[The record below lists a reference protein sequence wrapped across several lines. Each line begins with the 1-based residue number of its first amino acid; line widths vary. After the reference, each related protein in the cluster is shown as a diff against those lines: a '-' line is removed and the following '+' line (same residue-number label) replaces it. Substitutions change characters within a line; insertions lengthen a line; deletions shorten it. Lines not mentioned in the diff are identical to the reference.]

1 MKKELITLTA
11 IAATGL
17 ATTVSANEVAE
28 PNVDN
33 AGGVRT
39 AQTEPAFNITDA
51 KNEPALVEKEAP
63 KQVEVK
69 TPTKEKVTELGAT
82 VKQTQEDADKAK
94 EVLDRAN
101 ETSDRAE
108 KKVADLKQA
117 QDDAQALADK
127 ATPEVIENAEKKVET
142 AKEKVPTAE
151 QGVSSAQTTQDDA
164 DRNVAIQGK
173 TVGTKQAEVTQAQNG
188 VADAKEKQVE
198 TKTRQ
203 ITSGIVISD
212 VKAKIEKSLND
223 SSKLN
228 QEELDRL
235 TYYLYQY
242 TQSGYQFLGAN
253 GNNSNIGMQA
263 FVDLKKLYEQSGLKA
278 PYDYNVET
286 DEITFNRDVQKP
298 KDYNQKIDEV
308 KDAPKEKAE
317 KVVDSKDG
325 SVKLE
330 SEGIIE

>member
-1 MKKELITLTA
+1 MKIENRNQRLKKIGVVILSVGVIS
-11 IAATGL
+11 AAGFGGYRYL
-17 ATTVSANEVAE
+17 VE
-28 PNVDN
+28 PN
-33 AGGVRT
+33 
-39 AQTEPAFNITDA
+39 Q
-51 KNEPALVEKEAP
+51 
-63 KQVEVK
+63 QVE
-69 TPTKEKVTELGAT
+69 
-82 VKQTQEDADKAK
+82 
-94 EVLDRAN
+94 
-101 ETSDRAE
+101 
-108 KKVADLKQA
+108 A
-117 QDDAQALADK
+117 Q
-127 ATPEVIENAEKKVET
+127 
-142 AKEKVPTAE
+142 
-151 QGVSSAQTTQDDA
+151 
-164 DRNVAIQGK
+164 R
-173 TVGTKQAEVTQAQNG
+173 

-212 VKAKIEKSLND
+212 VKAKIEKSLSD
-223 SSKLN
+223 GSKLN

-242 TQSGYQFLGAN
+242 TQSGYQFLGTD
-253 GNNSNIGMQA
+253 GDNSNIGMQA

-308 KDAPKEKAE
+308 KDTAKEKA
-317 KVVDSKDG
+317 KKIADSKDG

>member
-1 MKKELITLTA
+1 MKIENRNQRLKKIGVA
-11 IAATGL
+11 ILSVGVISAAGFGGYKYL
-17 ATTVSANEVAE
+17 VE
-28 PNVDN
+28 PN
-33 AGGVRT
+33 
-39 AQTEPAFNITDA
+39 Q
-51 KNEPALVEKEAP
+51 
-63 KQVEVK
+63 QVE
-69 TPTKEKVTELGAT
+69 
-82 VKQTQEDADKAK
+82 
-94 EVLDRAN
+94 
-101 ETSDRAE
+101 
-108 KKVADLKQA
+108 A
-117 QDDAQALADK
+117 Q
-127 ATPEVIENAEKKVET
+127 
-142 AKEKVPTAE
+142 
-151 QGVSSAQTTQDDA
+151 
-164 DRNVAIQGK
+164 R
-173 TVGTKQAEVTQAQNG
+173 

-212 VKAKIEKSLND
+212 VKSKIEKSLGD
-223 SSKLN
+223 GSKLN

-242 TQSGYQFLGAN
+242 TQSGYQFLGTN
-253 GNNSNIGMQA
+253 GDNSNIGMQA

-308 KDAPKEKAE
+308 KDTAKEKAE
-317 KVVDSKDG
+317 KVADSKDG

>member
-1 MKKELITLTA
+1 MKIENRNQRLKKIGVTILSVGVIS
-11 IAATGL
+11 AASFGGYRYL
-17 ATTVSANEVAE
+17 VE
-28 PNVDN
+28 PN
-33 AGGVRT
+33 
-39 AQTEPAFNITDA
+39 Q
-51 KNEPALVEKEAP
+51 
-63 KQVEVK
+63 QVE
-69 TPTKEKVTELGAT
+69 
-82 VKQTQEDADKAK
+82 
-94 EVLDRAN
+94 
-101 ETSDRAE
+101 
-108 KKVADLKQA
+108 A
-117 QDDAQALADK
+117 Q
-127 ATPEVIENAEKKVET
+127 
-142 AKEKVPTAE
+142 
-151 QGVSSAQTTQDDA
+151 
-164 DRNVAIQGK
+164 R
-173 TVGTKQAEVTQAQNG
+173 

-212 VKAKIEKSLND
+212 VKAKIEKSLSD
-223 SSKLN
+223 GSKLN

-242 TQSGYQFLGAN
+242 TQSGYQFLGTD
-253 GNNSNIGMQA
+253 GDNSNIGMQA

-308 KDAPKEKAE
+308 KDTAKEKAK
-317 KVVDSKDG
+317 KVADSKDG

>member
-1 MKKELITLTA
+1 MKIENRNQRLKKIGVA
-11 IAATGL
+11 ILSVGVISAAGFGGYKYL
-17 ATTVSANEVAE
+17 VE
-28 PNVDN
+28 PN
-33 AGGVRT
+33 
-39 AQTEPAFNITDA
+39 Q
-51 KNEPALVEKEAP
+51 
-63 KQVEVK
+63 QVE
-69 TPTKEKVTELGAT
+69 
-82 VKQTQEDADKAK
+82 
-94 EVLDRAN
+94 
-101 ETSDRAE
+101 
-108 KKVADLKQA
+108 A
-117 QDDAQALADK
+117 Q
-127 ATPEVIENAEKKVET
+127 
-142 AKEKVPTAE
+142 
-151 QGVSSAQTTQDDA
+151 
-164 DRNVAIQGK
+164 R
-173 TVGTKQAEVTQAQNG
+173 

-212 VKAKIEKSLND
+212 VKAKIEKSLSD
-223 SSKLN
+223 GSKLN

-242 TQSGYQFLGAN
+242 TQSGYQFLGTN
-253 GNNSNIGMQA
+253 GDNSNIGMQA

-308 KDAPKEKAE
+308 KDAAKEKAE
-317 KVVDSKDG
+317 KVADSKDG